1 MAPSR
6 KPAAVPQARHVSP
19 VTYAIFFGAFALI
32 LFTAHAAYL
41 KLPYFWDELGQ
52 FVPASLDILRDG
64 ALVPHSAV
72 PNVHPPG
79 VMAWLALVWKLA
91 GYSIP
96 ATRCAMLLLAAT
108 GVLFS
113 FLLAIRLCGD
123 TRGFPAFLAILFL
136 LADPL
141 FYTQSMMAQLDMP
154 AMVFTAAGLLLFL
167 DGRHRMAA
175 LVCTVLVLSK
185 ETGILLPVLCGLS
198 LATSRRRER
207 ESAYYLAPFVAL
219 AAWLIWLHHTTGFWL
234 GDTGFAHYNIAY
246 SLQPIHAATSL
257 LRRIYFLGFANLRW
271 IGTIAIGI
279 GWRRGLFRSRAW
291 RFTWLFIAAHV
302 LLVSLLGGAELER
315 YLLPVLPL
323 LYTAAAAALTVYRR
337 RWRNISAAAL
347 AIGLI
352 AGLLINPP
360 YPFPYENNLA
370 MADFV
375 ALHQAAAKF
384 LEREYPREQI
394 YTAWP

>member
-1 MAPSR
+1 AP
-6 KPAAVPQARHVSP
+6 
-19 VTYAIFFGAFALI
+19 
-32 LFTAHAAYL
+32 
-41 KLPYFWDELGQ
+41 
-52 FVPASLDILRDG
+52 
-64 ALVPHSAV
+64 
-72 PNVHPPG
+72 
-79 VMAWLALVWKLA
+79 
-91 GYSIP
+91 
-96 ATRCAMLLLAAT
+96 C
-108 GVLFS
+108 
-113 FLLAIRLCGD
+113 
-123 TRGFPAFLAILFL
+123 
-136 LADPL
+136 
-141 FYTQSMMAQLDMP
+141 
-154 AMVFTAAGLLLFL
+154 
-167 DGRHRMAA
+167 
-175 LVCTVLVLSK
+175 
-185 ETGILLPVLCGLS
+185 
-198 LATSRRRER
+198 
-207 ESAYYLAPFVAL
+207 VAL
-219 AAWLIWLHHTTGFWL
+219 AAWLIWLRHTTGSWL
-234 GDTGFAHYNIAY
+234 GDAGFAHYNIAY

-257 LRRIYFLGFANLRW
+257 LRRIYFLSFANLRW

-291 RFTWLFIAAHV
+291 RFTWLFIVAHV
-302 LLVSLLGGAELER
+302 VLVSLLGGAELER

-394 YTAWP
+394 YTAWPLTAALRTPEFGYVNRGFKTIETSDFRRSTLTRFRDSGMRVLVLYSRTWEPSWSVLRISAVRDFLARWYEYEPQMTAVECRQILGLQQRMRWTRRGQWVEVYALQAPSTGAPGSIAYDDSLRR